1 MAFKIAGAM
10 ALKEAAKKAS
20 PALLEPVME
29 FEVTT
34 ARGVPRRRDGR
45 CHRAPGAHREHRR
58 RAGQKIIRV
67 VVPLAELFGYATDL
81 RSKTQGRARTVRCSC
96 TRTTRSRCRSRKR
109 SSLG

>member
-1 MAFKIAGAM
+1 M

-29 FEVTT
+29 FEITTPEEFLGEVMGDVT
-34 ARGVPRRRDGR
+34 ARRGR
-45 CHRAPGAHREHRR
+45 IENIDD

-81 RSKTQGRARTVRCSC
+81 RSKTQGRAAHSPMQLHAYNEVPVQIAKEIIARVT
-96 TRTTRSRCRSRKR
+96 
-109 SSLG
+109 GE